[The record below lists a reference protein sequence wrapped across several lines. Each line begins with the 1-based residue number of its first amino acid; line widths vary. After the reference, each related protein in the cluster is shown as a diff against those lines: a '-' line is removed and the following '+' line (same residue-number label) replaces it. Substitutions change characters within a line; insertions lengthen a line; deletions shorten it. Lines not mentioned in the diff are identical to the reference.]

1 MSDPATN
8 DPATSDRPV
17 GDPSEP
23 RLRHATA
30 ADQDAVADLICI
42 STNYWYRASGK
53 PPIFQRGPETCRVFW
68 DVYEAM
74 DPGCCVVAED
84 PRTGHLMG
92 SCFYRERPTHVAL
105 GIMNAHPNYFGRGVA
120 NRLLRFITDRADAA
134 GKPVRLVS
142 SAMNLD
148 SFSLYTRGGFHP
160 RALFHDMIVP
170 ADRVATGPAKYD
182 ASRVRPAT
190 AADVPAIADLEWR
203 VSRIRR
209 EQDWRHMTENAAGV
223 WHVAVSTAADGTVD
237 GALSSIQHPA
247 SNMLGPGVMTGD
259 DAAAGLV
266 AYQLARR
273 GTGTPPLFLV
283 PADRPAL
290 VRTIYGWG
298 GKNIELHL
306 FQARGEAQPFAGV
319 AMPTFMPETG

>member
-1 MSDPATN
+1 MA
-8 DPATSDRPV
+8 
-17 GDPSEP
+17 EP
-23 RLRHATA
+23 RIRHATPD
-30 ADQDAVADLICI
+30 DQDDIADLICI

-68 DVYEAM
+68 DIYEAM
-74 DPGCCVVAED
+74 DPGRCVVAED
-84 PRTGHLMG
+84 PATGRLMG
-92 SCFYRERPTHVAL
+92 SCFYHPRQTHVAL

-120 NRLLRFITDRADAA
+120 AKLLRFVTDLADAE

-160 RALFHDMIVP
+160 RAVFHDMIVP
-170 ADRVATGPAKYD
+170 ADRIADGPARVD
-182 ASRVRPAT
+182 TRRVRLAT
-190 AADVPAIADLEWR
+190 PADVPAIAELEWR

-209 EQDWRHMTENAAGV
+209 EQDWRHMIDNAAGI
-223 WHVAVSTAADGTVD
+223 WHVAVWESAGGQIE

-247 SNMLGPGVMTGD
+247 SNMLGPGVMTED
-259 DAAAGLV
+259 TPATELI

-273 GTGTPPLFLV
+273 GAGTPPLFLV
-283 PADRPAL
+283 PADRPKL
-290 VRTIYGWG
+290 VKAVYGWG

-306 FQARGEAQPFAGV
+306 FQARGHAEPFNGV
-319 AMPTFMPETG
+319 AMATFMPETG